1 MAKLPI
7 NKLLSDEGDN
17 YAEFEG
23 AEDYDPSS
31 GDPLRKQ
38 KKMDFIGGE
47 MDQLASTGYKG
58 GSTAGGPL
66 SNPTQY
72 GDVGGKFDI
81 PFAGQQA
88 QQLSPQ
94 RGLEGAIEDALEQEI
109 KNFEAAKKAND
120 VIGEMTAGSNIN
132 KLQNELSREL
142 QVSQKAQETMGET
155 YEDRAMRQRV
165 TKAYQGRVD
174 PMNVELA
181 IEDAR
186 PLPTTKKGKGP
197 GQKSAESIIKTGLE
211 ARRLPT
217 EKLKDGEYSTSP
229 SSMRQASVE
238 RALREGAGPGSPKPR
253 PYMSDPGT
261 DKRKLPYDFRESMF
275 GNTKGILGE
284 TTADAGKTYGRGP
297 TFTGVDAQGNIIQPK
312 PAVQFK
318 SQSPFPDDPSK
329 VQEPKR
335 LQPEY
340 GEALDDYDGPAYDA
354 QTMDRDVPMYDIED
368 AQEASRNFDSLD
380 NYPNRAEDF
389 DPKKIGNTNPDGLYT
404 GSKPPKYNAQQQAR
418 INQQA
423 RIAERRG
430 QKPTG
435 KFQGKKVSGN
445 KVSSVTPDAPKAVTS
460 DAGFDLRKA
469 VSDNVAKG
477 MDANRALKIAKLE
490 ERLAKVKGRGK
501 GKGKLLTTLG
511 AVGIGAILNKDR

>member
-109 KNFEAAKKAND
+109 KNFEAAKKSND

-132 KLQNELSREL
+132 KLQNELSKEL

-211 ARRLPT
+211 SRRLPT

-238 RALREGAGPGSPKPR
+238 RALREGAGPGSPKPVL
-253 PYMSDPGT
+253 YTSGSE
-261 DKRKLPYDFRESMF
+261 KRKVPYDFRESMF

-329 VQEPKR
+329 VQEPKT
-335 LQPEY
+335 LSY
-340 GEALDDYDGPAYDA
+340 S
-354 QTMDRDVPMYDIED
+354 DIED

-389 DPKKIGNTNPDGLYT
+389 DPLK
-404 GSKPPKYNAQQQAR
+404 
-418 INQQA
+418 QA

-430 QKPTG
+430 QKPKG

-445 KVSSVTPDAPKAVTS
+445 TVSSVTPDAPKGVTS

-490 ERLAKVKGRGK
+490 ERLAKVKGKGK

>member
-1 MAKLPI
+1 M
-7 NKLLSDEGDN
+7 
-17 YAEFEG
+17 
-23 AEDYDPSS
+23 
-31 GDPLRKQ
+31 
-38 KKMDFIGGE
+38 
-47 MDQLASTGYKG
+47 
-58 GSTAGGPL
+58 
-66 SNPTQY
+66 
-72 GDVGGKFDI
+72 
-81 PFAGQQA
+81 
-88 QQLSPQ
+88 LSPQ
-94 RGLEGAIEDALEQEI
+94 RGVEEAIESAIDQEI
-109 KNFEAAKKAND
+109 SNLEKAVKSGD
-120 VIGEMTAGSNIN
+120 VTGEMKATGEISR
-132 KLQNELSREL
+132 LQGELKKEL
-142 QVSQKAQETMGET
+142 KVSKAAQESMGET
-155 YEDRAMRQRV
+155 YETAALRKRV
-165 TKAYQGRVD
+165 TSAYGGKVD
-174 PMNVELA
+174 PGNVEYM
-181 IEDAR
+181 IEDAK
-186 PLPTTKKGKGP
+186 PLPTTSKGKGP
-197 GQKSAESIIKTGLE
+197 GIKNAESIIKTGLE
-211 ARRLPT
+211 ARNIPT
-217 EKLKDGEYSTSP
+217 EKLKDGEYSRSP

-312 PAVQFK
+312 PSAISGPTTEIGSEGKRFK
-318 SQSPFPDDPSK
+318 GDTYFRETGPKQSPFPDDPSK
-329 VQEPKR
+329 VQEPKT
-335 LQPEY
+335 LSY
-340 GEALDDYDGPAYDA
+340 S
-354 QTMDRDVPMYDIED
+354 DIED

-389 DPKKIGNTNPDGLYT
+389 DPRKVGNTNPDGPYT

-490 ERLAKVKGRGK
+490 ERLAKIKGKGK

>member
-109 KNFEAAKKAND
+109 KNFEAAKKSND

-142 QVSQKAQETMGET
+142 QVSRKAQETMGET

-217 EKLKDGEYSTSP
+217 EKLKDGEYSRSP

-238 RALREGAGPGSPKPR
+238 RALREGAGVGSPDFGQYKYMEKPE
-253 PYMSDPGT
+253 DPRNMIT
-261 DKRKLPYDFRESMF
+261 RTKPYDYREPMF
-275 GNTKGILGE
+275 GDTGGILGK
-284 TTADAGKTYGRGP
+284 ASKDPGGP
-297 TFTGVDAQGNIIQPK
+297 TFTGVDKQGNILQPK
-312 PAVQFK
+312 MPDRPK
-318 SQSPFPDDPSK
+318 KESPFPDDPSLI
-329 VQEPKR
+329 QEPKE

-340 GEALDDYDGPAYDA
+340 GEA
-354 QTMDRDVPMYDIED
+354 
-368 AQEASRNFDSLD
+368 QE
-380 NYPNRAEDF
+380 
-389 DPKKIGNTNPDGLYT
+389 
-404 GSKPPKYNAQQQAR
+404 
-418 INQQA
+418 A

-477 MDANRALKIAKLE
+477 MDANRALKIAKLD
-490 ERLAKVKGRGK
+490 ERLAKVKGKGK

>member
-132 KLQNELSREL
+132 KLQNELSKEL

-211 ARRLPT
+211 SRRLPT

-238 RALREGAGPGSPKPR
+238 RALREGAGPGSPKPVL
-253 PYMSDPGT
+253 YTSGSE
-261 DKRKLPYDFRESMF
+261 KRKVPYDFRESMF

-329 VQEPKR
+329 VQEPKT
-335 LQPEY
+335 LSY
-340 GEALDDYDGPAYDA
+340 S
-354 QTMDRDVPMYDIED
+354 DIED

-389 DPKKIGNTNPDGLYT
+389 DPLK
-404 GSKPPKYNAQQQAR
+404 
-418 INQQA
+418 QA

-430 QKPTG
+430 QKPKG

-445 KVSSVTPDAPKAVTS
+445 TVSSVTPDAPKGVTS

-490 ERLAKVKGRGK
+490 ERLAKVKGKGK

>member
-81 PFAGQQA
+81 PFAGQQT

-109 KNFEAAKKAND
+109 KNFEAAKKSND

-142 QVSQKAQETMGET
+142 QVSRKAQETMGET

-217 EKLKDGEYSTSP
+217 EKLKDGEYSRSP

-238 RALREGAGPGSPKPR
+238 RALREGAGVGSPDFGQYKYMEKPE
-253 PYMSDPGT
+253 DPRNMIT
-261 DKRKLPYDFRESMF
+261 RTKPYDYREPMF
-275 GNTKGILGE
+275 GDTGGILGK
-284 TTADAGKTYGRGP
+284 ASKDPGGP
-297 TFTGVDAQGNIIQPK
+297 TFTGVDKQGNILQPK
-312 PAVQFK
+312 MPDRPK
-318 SQSPFPDDPSK
+318 KESPFPDDPSK
-329 VQEPKR
+329 VQEPKE

-340 GEALDDYDGPAYDA
+340 GEA
-354 QTMDRDVPMYDIED
+354 
-368 AQEASRNFDSLD
+368 QE
-380 NYPNRAEDF
+380 
-389 DPKKIGNTNPDGLYT
+389 
-404 GSKPPKYNAQQQAR
+404 
-418 INQQA
+418 A

-477 MDANRALKIAKLE
+477 MDANRALKIAKLD
-490 ERLAKVKGRGK
+490 ERLAKVKGKGK

>member
-72 GDVGGKFDI
+72 GDVGAKFDI

-132 KLQNELSREL
+132 KLQNELSKEL

-217 EKLKDGEYSTSP
+217 EKLKGGEYSTSP
-229 SSMRQASVE
+229 SSMRQASIE

-253 PYMSDPGT
+253 PYMSDSGI

-284 TTADAGKTYGRGP
+284 TTADAGKTYGKGP

-312 PAVQFK
+312 PAKDFGKTDQFK
-318 SQSPFPDDPSK
+318 VGKGDTYFRETGPKQQSPFPADD
-329 VQEPKR
+329 
-335 LQPEY
+335 EY
-340 GEALDDYDGPAYDA
+340 IIDA
-354 QTMDRDVPMYDIED
+354 TSDEISNETIE
-368 AQEASRNFDSLD
+368 
-380 NYPNRAEDF
+380 
-389 DPKKIGNTNPDGLYT
+389 K
-404 GSKPPKYNAQQQAR
+404 
-418 INQQA
+418 

-490 ERLAKVKGRGK
+490 ERLAKVKGKGK

-511 AVGIGAILNKDR
+511 AVGIGAIINKDR

>member
-109 KNFEAAKKAND
+109 KNFEAAKKSND

-217 EKLKDGEYSTSP
+217 EKLKDGEYSRSP

-238 RALREGAGPGSPKPR
+238 RALREGAGVGSPDFGQYKYMEKPE
-253 PYMSDPGT
+253 DPRNMIT
-261 DKRKLPYDFRESMF
+261 RTKPYDYREPMF
-275 GNTKGILGE
+275 GDTGGILGK
-284 TTADAGKTYGRGP
+284 ASKDPGGP
-297 TFTGVDAQGNIIQPK
+297 TFTGVDKQGNILQPK
-312 PAVQFK
+312 MPDRPK
-318 SQSPFPDDPSK
+318 KESPFPDDPSK
-329 VQEPKR
+329 VQEPKE

-340 GEALDDYDGPAYDA
+340 GEA
-354 QTMDRDVPMYDIED
+354 
-368 AQEASRNFDSLD
+368 QE
-380 NYPNRAEDF
+380 
-389 DPKKIGNTNPDGLYT
+389 
-404 GSKPPKYNAQQQAR
+404 
-418 INQQA
+418 A

-477 MDANRALKIAKLE
+477 MDANRALKIAKLD
-490 ERLAKVKGRGK
+490 ERLAKVKGKGK

>member
-109 KNFEAAKKAND
+109 KNFEAAKKSND

-132 KLQNELSREL
+132 KLQNELSKEL

-197 GQKSAESIIKTGLE
+197 GQKSAESIIQTGLE
-211 ARRLPT
+211 SRRLPT

-229 SSMRQASVE
+229 SSMRQASIE
-238 RALREGAGPGSPKPR
+238 RALREGAGPGSPKPVL
-253 PYMSDPGT
+253 YTSGSE
-261 DKRKLPYDFRESMF
+261 KRKVPYDFRESMF

-284 TTADAGKTYGRGP
+284 TTADAGKTYGKGP

-329 VQEPKR
+329 VQEPKT
-335 LQPEY
+335 LSY
-340 GEALDDYDGPAYDA
+340 S
-354 QTMDRDVPMYDIED
+354 DIED

-389 DPKKIGNTNPDGLYT
+389 DPRKVGNTNPDGPYT

-445 KVSSVTPDAPKAVTS
+445 KISSVTPDAPKAVTS

-511 AVGIGAILNKDR
+511 AVGIGAILNKDK

>member
-109 KNFEAAKKAND
+109 KNFEAAKKSND

-132 KLQNELSREL
+132 KLQNELSKEL

-197 GQKSAESIIKTGLE
+197 GQKSAESIITTGLE
-211 ARRLPT
+211 ARRLP
-217 EKLKDGEYSTSP
+217 
-229 SSMRQASVE
+229 
-238 RALREGAGPGSPKPR
+238 
-253 PYMSDPGT
+253 
-261 DKRKLPYDFRESMF
+261 
-275 GNTKGILGE
+275 
-284 TTADAGKTYGRGP
+284 
-297 TFTGVDAQGNIIQPK
+297 
-312 PAVQFK
+312 
-318 SQSPFPDDPSK
+318 
-329 VQEPKR
+329 
-335 LQPEY
+335 
-340 GEALDDYDGPAYDA
+340 
-354 QTMDRDVPMYDIED
+354 
-368 AQEASRNFDSLD
+368 
-380 NYPNRAEDF
+380 
-389 DPKKIGNTNPDGLYT
+389 
-404 GSKPPKYNAQQQAR
+404 
-418 INQQA
+418 
-423 RIAERRG
+423 
-430 QKPTG
+430 QK
-435 KFQGKKVSGN
+435 N
-445 KVSSVTPDAPKAVTS
+445 
-460 DAGFDLRKA
+460 
-469 VSDNVAKG
+469 
-477 MDANRALKIAKLE
+477 
-490 ERLAKVKGRGK
+490 
-501 GKGKLLTTLG
+501 
-511 AVGIGAILNKDR
+511 

>member
-23 AEDYDPSS
+23 AEDYNPSS

-38 KKMDFIGGE
+38 KKIDFIGGE
-47 MDQLASTGYKG
+47 MDQLSSTGYTLDSTGKPVVVNPKG

-72 GDVGGKFDI
+72 GDVGAKFDI

-132 KLQNELSREL
+132 KLQNELSKEL

-229 SSMRQASVE
+229 SSMRQASIE
-238 RALREGAGPGSPKPR
+238 RALREGAGPGSPKSVL
-253 PYMSDPGT
+253 YTGGSE
-261 DKRKLPYDFRESMF
+261 KRKVPYDFRESMF

-284 TTADAGKTYGRGP
+284 TTADAGKTYGKGP

-312 PAVQFK
+312 PAKDFGKTDQLEVGKGDTYFRETGPKQ
-318 SQSPFPDDPSK
+318 QSPFPADD
-329 VQEPKR
+329 
-335 LQPEY
+335 EY
-340 GEALDDYDGPAYDA
+340 IIDA
-354 QTMDRDVPMYDIED
+354 TSDEISNETIE
-368 AQEASRNFDSLD
+368 
-380 NYPNRAEDF
+380 
-389 DPKKIGNTNPDGLYT
+389 K
-404 GSKPPKYNAQQQAR
+404 
-418 INQQA
+418 

-490 ERLAKVKGRGK
+490 ERLAKVKGKGK

-511 AVGIGAILNKDR
+511 AVGIGAIINKDR

>member
-109 KNFEAAKKAND
+109 KNFEAAKKSND

-217 EKLKDGEYSTSP
+217 EKLKDGEYTRSP

-238 RALREGAGPGSPKPR
+238 RALREGAGVGSPDFGQYKYMEKPE
-253 PYMSDPGT
+253 DPRNMIT
-261 DKRKLPYDFRESMF
+261 RTKPYDYREPMF
-275 GNTKGILGE
+275 GDTGGILGK
-284 TTADAGKTYGRGP
+284 ASKDPGGP
-297 TFTGVDAQGNIIQPK
+297 TFTGVDKQGNILQPK
-312 PAVQFK
+312 MPDRPK
-318 SQSPFPDDPSK
+318 KESPFPDDPSK
-329 VQEPKR
+329 VQEPKE

-340 GEALDDYDGPAYDA
+340 GEA
-354 QTMDRDVPMYDIED
+354 
-368 AQEASRNFDSLD
+368 QE
-380 NYPNRAEDF
+380 
-389 DPKKIGNTNPDGLYT
+389 
-404 GSKPPKYNAQQQAR
+404 
-418 INQQA
+418 A

-477 MDANRALKIAKLE
+477 MDANRALKIAKLD
-490 ERLAKVKGRGK
+490 ERLAKVKGKGK

>member
-109 KNFEAAKKAND
+109 KNFEAAKKSND

-217 EKLKDGEYSTSP
+217 EKLKDGEYSRSP

-238 RALREGAGPGSPKPR
+238 RALREGAGVGSPDFGQYKYMEKPE
-253 PYMSDPGT
+253 DPRNMIT
-261 DKRKLPYDFRESMF
+261 RTKPYDYREPMF
-275 GNTKGILGE
+275 GDTGGILGK
-284 TTADAGKTYGRGP
+284 ASKDPGGP
-297 TFTGVDAQGNIIQPK
+297 TFTGVDKQGNILQPK
-312 PAVQFK
+312 MPDRPKQ
-318 SQSPFPDDPSK
+318 QSPFPAD
-329 VQEPKR
+329 
-335 LQPEY
+335 
-340 GEALDDYDGPAYDA
+340 GELIIDA
-354 QTMDRDVPMYDIED
+354 TSDEISDKTIE
-368 AQEASRNFDSLD
+368 
-380 NYPNRAEDF
+380 
-389 DPKKIGNTNPDGLYT
+389 K
-404 GSKPPKYNAQQQAR
+404 
-418 INQQA
+418 

-477 MDANRALKIAKLE
+477 MDANRALKIAKLD
-490 ERLAKVKGRGK
+490 ERLAKVKGKGK